1 MMMRVPERPGGKQMM
16 ALGLMATLGV
26 HGALIVAVVLG
37 SSHKGAQ
44 AAQPVLGQVVDVQAV
59 KFGKPRD
66 LSFLPHKAPPKIAP
80 PKPRVA
86 LALTQNEQA
95 LPRLKTPPE
104 PQEEKRDPNEDPL
117 ERLKALGRKF
127 DTGEEGSTG
136 SREDEGDPNGIVGG
150 TAEVGRGPVYYQHLQ
165 AAVQNAWVVPTT
177 ISDDDLGRLKAQACI
192 KINEAGKIVE
202 SHLSQA
208 SGSERF
214 DATLLEAINR
224 IQDFEAPTPDVR
236 EVVTTQGVCMNFA
249 KSR

>member
-1 MMMRVPERPGGKQMM
+1 MHEPERPGGRQMM
-16 ALGLMATLGV
+16 ALGLVATLGI
-26 HGALIVAVVLG
+26 HGALILGVVIG
-37 SSHKGAQ
+37 GWHKGAQ

-66 LSFLPHKAPPKIAP
+66 LSFLPHKAPPKVAQ
-80 PKPRVA
+80 PKPKI
-86 LALTQNEQA
+86 ALTQNDQA
-95 LPRLKTPPE
+95 LPRLKTPE
-104 PQEEKRDPNEDPL
+104 EQEKRDPTEDPL

-127 DTGEEGSTG
+127 NTGEEGSTG
-136 SREDEGDPNGIVGG
+136 SREEEGDPNGLKGG
-150 TAEVGRGPVYYQHLQ
+150 TATVGRGPIYYQHLQ

-208 SGSERF
+208 SGNERF

-224 IQDFEAPTPDVR
+224 IQDFEPPTPDVR
-236 EVVTTQGVCMNFA
+236 EVVTSQGVCMNFS

>member
-1 MMMRVPERPGGKQMM
+1 MREPERPGGRQMM
-16 ALGLMATLGV
+16 ALGLVATLGI
-26 HGALIVAVVLG
+26 HGALILSVVIG
-37 SSHKGAQ
+37 GWHKGAQ

-66 LSFLPHKAPPKIAP
+66 LSFLPHKAPPKVAK
-80 PKPRVA
+80 PKPKI
-86 LALTQNEQA
+86 ALTQNEQA
-95 LPRLKTPPE
+95 LPRLKPPE
-104 PQEEKRDPNEDPL
+104 AEEKRDPNEDPL

-136 SREDEGDPNGIVGG
+136 SNEEEGDPNGLKGG
-150 TAEVGRGPVYYQHLQ
+150 TATVGRGPVYYQHLQ

-177 ISDDDLGRLKAQACI
+177 ISDNDLGRLKAQACI

-208 SGSERF
+208 SGNERF

-224 IQDFEAPTPDVR
+224 IQDFEPPTPDVR
-236 EVVTTQGVCMNFA
+236 EVVTSQGVCMNFS